1 MPRPQSHLGRLLH
14 AAFETTLFLKAVEAA
29 AELMAGLG
37 LYLVPGG
44 GIGRFAGWLTRAELA
59 EDPKDWLANTLL
71 SLAQSLSIETTH
83 FYAAYM
89 ASHGVLKLAL
99 VVLLWQRVQWAYPA
113 SVAVF
118 IGFIAYQ
125 VHRYALT
132 HSPMMIVLTLL
143 DLVIIWLTVREYRIL
158 RTQSGG

>member
-1 MPRPQSHLGRLLH
+1 MARPPSPAGRLLH
-14 AAFETTLFLKAVEAA
+14 AAFETTLALKALEAV
-29 AELMAGLG
+29 AELAAGFG

-44 GIGRFAGWLTRAELA
+44 GIGRLAGWLTRAELA

-71 SLAQSLSIETTH
+71 RLAQGLTIDTTH

-99 VVLLWQRVQWAYPA
+99 VVLLWRQVRWAYPA
-113 SVAVF
+113 SAAVF

-125 VHRYALT
+125 LHRYALT
-132 HSPMMIVLTLL
+132 HAPMMIVLTLL
-143 DLVIIWLTVREYRIL
+143 DLVIIWLTLREYRLL
-158 RTQSGG
+158 RARDAG

>member
-1 MPRPQSHLGRLLH
+1 MARPPSRAGHLLH
-14 AAFETTLFLKAVEAA
+14 AAFEATLVLKALEAA
-29 AELMAGLG
+29 AELLAGFG

-44 GIGRFAGWLTRAELA
+44 AIGHFAGWLTRAELA

-71 SLAQSLSIETTH
+71 SLAQGLSVETTH

-99 VVLLWQRVQWAYPA
+99 VALLWRRVRWAYPA

-125 VHRYALT
+125 MHRYALT
-132 HSPMMIVLTLL
+132 HAPMMIVLTVL
-143 DLVIIWLTVREYRIL
+143 DLVIIWLTLREYRLL
-158 RTQSGG
+158 RAKNHG